1 MRNQPRKIV
10 EKVAS
15 DIENLLAKK
24 RRALDVS
31 MMWLI
36 NPIQRK
42 KKKARL
48 FLTSASEAT
57 LYKPLKI

>member
-24 RRALDVS
+24 RKALDVS
-31 MMWLI
+31 MMRLI
-36 NPIQRK
+36 DPAKRK
-42 KKKARL
+42 KKI
-48 FLTSASEAT
+48 
-57 LYKPLKI
+57 KIIFICCK

>member
-24 RRALDVS
+24 RKALDVS
-31 MMWLI
+31 MMCVI
-36 NPIQRK
+36 DPVK
-42 KKKARL
+42 KKKKKQDYFFLLRL
-48 FLTSASEAT
+48 KASYIS
-57 LYKPLKI
+57 L

>member
-24 RRALDVS
+24 RKALDVS
-31 MMWLI
+31 MMRLI
-36 NPIQRK
+36 EPAKRREK
-42 KKKARL
+42 KVFYLLQVKPSYVRL
-48 FLTSASEAT
+48 
-57 LYKPLKI
+57 